1 MRHARR
7 KSAGGARSRPD
18 GRQPGRTFAAS
29 HGSVLIVGGWA
40 GLGVAHALV
49 RSSNDPA
56 SGLTVLYSAG
66 ASVLSVCA
74 VGTGVV
80 GLNSAAMSPSRSVF
94 HSGPAIRVALWL
106 LVMAIAA
113 ATLLIRIDPFDG
125 IATYGKPLSDLLV
138 DLGAIVA
145 LLICLSG
152 GVVALW
158 NASQARRDEHSWNGQ
173 RK

>member
-7 KSAGGARSRPD
+7 RSAGGAPSRSD
-18 GRQPGRTFAAS
+18 VRQPGVRFAAS
-29 HGSVLIVGGWA
+29 HGSVLIFSGWT

-56 SGLTVLYSAG
+56 SGLTVLFSAG
-66 ASVLSVCA
+66 ASVLSVGA
-74 VGTGVV
+74 VGSGVV
-80 GLNSAAMSPSRSVF
+80 GLNAAAMSPARRVF
-94 HSGPAIRVALWL
+94 HSGPAIWVALRL
-106 LVMAIAA
+106 IVMVAA
-113 ATLLIRIDPFDG
+113 VATLLIRIDPFDG

-152 GVVALW
+152 GVIALR
-158 NASQARRDEHSWNGQ
+158 NASQARRDEHSWN
-173 RK
+173 